1 MTDFEFLTTE
11 FKQCELIW
19 GKVYE
24 EYKRIGF
31 RLKKE
36 EPKELSLLD
45 DI

>member
-24 EYKRIGF
+24 EYSIEKYIK
-31 RLKKE
+31 LYKN
-36 EPKELSLLD
+36 
-45 DI
+45 I